1 MMNTVEDLDI
11 NPKIKTSLKKGLA
24 IIFKFKVNK
33 TCKIPPFV
41 QLTCYFKVLH
51 SVIMLFHI
59 LPIFYLVGLTTYGQI
74 LTLSTQDIQRLA
86 KLSQGEV
93 TGLKTAI
100 AQQVLTH
107 PLLTGTHITLH
118 F

>member
-1 MMNTVEDLDI
+1 
-11 NPKIKTSLKKGLA
+11 
-24 IIFKFKVNK
+24 
-33 TCKIPPFV
+33 
-41 QLTCYFKVLH
+41 
-51 SVIMLFHI
+51 MLFHI
-59 LPIFYLVGLTTYGQI
+59 LPISFFSWTELFLFLVGLTTYGQI

-107 PLLTGTHITLH
+107 PLLTGTCITLH
-118 F
+118 S

>member
-1 MMNTVEDLDI
+1 
-11 NPKIKTSLKKGLA
+11 
-24 IIFKFKVNK
+24 
-33 TCKIPPFV
+33 
-41 QLTCYFKVLH
+41 
-51 SVIMLFHI
+51 MLFHI
-59 LPIFYLVGLTTYGQI
+59 LPISFFLVGLTTYGQI

-107 PLLTGTHITLH
+107 PLLTGTCITLH
-118 F
+118 S